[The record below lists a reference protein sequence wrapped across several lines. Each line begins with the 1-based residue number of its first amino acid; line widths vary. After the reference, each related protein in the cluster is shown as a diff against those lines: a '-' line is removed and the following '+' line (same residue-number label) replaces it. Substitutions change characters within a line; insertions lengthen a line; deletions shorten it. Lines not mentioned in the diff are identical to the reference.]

1 MSLVLV
7 YGALGLLF
15 GLAAQGGGFSRR
27 EGVTGAVGF
36 LRWDSA
42 RTALYTLGFGM
53 ILTAGLCYLAVIDVD
68 QLLIAP
74 LHAGMLLGGVVFGI
88 AMGAGGLLPG
98 TALCGIGGGRLIES
112 LCGALGCVAGAWL
125 GSLLP
130 VERLQTLF
138 TPLEGTLFHLTLRDR
153 QLLSGSFLTLA
164 CLGVVVCVAALCVPR
179 ARRPE
184 NEEPMAVEGSAPPE
198 EAPDDAFVAI
208 LPQEEPMVVDTA
220 ADMAAEEPVPAPST
234 DDPAEEPVQE
244 PSTDEPMEEPV
255 LEPSDDPPAEE
266 ADMAPEDM
274 PAAHLSTPLPFE
286 GLMDTDVLPH
296 WLNEPDI
303 TATPT
308 IKEEEKHMKPC
319 KKRCKKSTK
328 ESEPVMKDH
337 AELETPVKDP
347 EGPDAMMELGMR
359 AGLAAPLQEEAMP
372 VPAAAP
378 LTLLDDDD
386 AEERR
391 E

>member
-1 MSLVLV
+1 MRVADGADHGPADGQVARVSQMLV

-27 EGVTGAVGF
+27 EGVSGAVGF

-42 RTALYTLGFGM
+42 RTALYTLGLGM

-98 TALCGIGGGRLIES
+98 TALCGIGGGRLLES
-112 LCGALGCVAGAWL
+112 LCGAVGCVAGAWL

-138 TPLEGTLFHLTLRDR
+138 TPLEGTLFHLTLRDP
-153 QLLSGSFLTLA
+153 QLLSGSFLALA

-179 ARRPE
+179 MRRPE
-184 NEEPMAVEGSAPPE
+184 SEDLMAVEGSAPPE

-220 ADMAAEEPVPAPST
+220 ADEPASEPA
-234 DDPAEEPVQE
+234 
-244 PSTDEPMEEPV
+244 
-255 LEPSDDPPAEE
+255 DDPPAEE
-266 ADMAPEDM
+266 TDMVPEDM

-296 WLNEPDI
+296 WLNEPDV

-308 IKEEEKHMKPC
+308 IKEEEKPMKPC

-378 LTLLDDDD
+378 LTLLDDDQT
-386 AEERR
+386 EESK

>member
-1 MSLVLV
+1 MSQVLV

-42 RTALYTLGFGM
+42 RTALYTLGLGM

-74 LHAGMLLGGVVFGI
+74 LHAGMLLGGVVFGV

-112 LCGALGCVAGAWL
+112 VSGALGCVAGAWL

-138 TPLEGTLFHLTLRDR
+138 TPLEGTLFYLTLRDP
-153 QLLSGSFLTLA
+153 QLLSGGFLALA

-179 ARRPE
+179 GRLSESEA
-184 NEEPMAVEGSAPPE
+184 PMAVEGSAPPE

-220 ADMAAEEPVPAPST
+220 ADHSAEEPVP
-234 DDPAEEPVQE
+234 
-244 PSTDEPMEEPV
+244 STDEPEEEPV
-255 LEPSDDPPAEE
+255 PEPSDDPQAEE
-266 ADMAPEDM
+266 DPMPAPPTDGPLEETDMAPEDM

-308 IKEEEKHMKPC
+308 IKEEEKPMKPC
-319 KKRCKKSTK
+319 KKRCKKSPK
-328 ESEPVMKDH
+328 DPEPVMKDH
-337 AELETPVKDP
+337 LEMETPVKDP

-359 AGLAAPLQEEAMP
+359 AGVAAPLQEEAMP

-386 AEERR
+386 AEESK

>member
-1 MSLVLV
+1 MLV

-27 EGVTGAVGF
+27 EGVSGAVGF

-42 RTALYTLGFGM
+42 RTALYTLGLGM

-98 TALCGIGGGRLIES
+98 TALCGIGGGRLLES
-112 LCGALGCVAGAWL
+112 LCGAVGCVAGAWL

-138 TPLEGTLFHLTLRDR
+138 TPLEGTLFHLTLRDP
-153 QLLSGSFLTLA
+153 QLLSGSFLALA

-179 ARRPE
+179 GRRPE
-184 NEEPMAVEGSAPPE
+184 SEDLMAVEGSAPPE

-220 ADMAAEEPVPAPST
+220 AEEPAPEPA
-234 DDPAEEPVQE
+234 DDPPMEEEPVQA
-244 PSTDEPMEEPV
+244 
-255 LEPSDDPPAEE
+255 PSDDPPAEE
-266 ADMAPEDM
+266 TDMAPEDM

-308 IKEEEKHMKPC
+308 IKEEEKPMKPC

-378 LTLLDDDD
+378 LTLLDDDQT
-386 AEERR
+386 EESK